1 MPATVVRPNA
11 LTAGLLTALSR
22 PLIAAA
28 DTRQTPYVIDYEH
41 QTLRSA
47 KNGLPAPA
55 SGWFKK
61 LEWREGVGLFAVD
74 VEWTDAAAAAIDA
87 WRIPVYLPY
96 FCTTPVVWSPR

>member
-1 MPATVVRPNA
+1 M
-11 LTAGLLTALSR
+11 AGLLMARSR
-22 PLIAAA
+22 HLIAAA
-28 DTRQTPYVIDYEH
+28 DARQTPYVIDYEH

-87 WRIPVYLPY
+87 GEYRFISPVFLYD
-96 FCTTPVVWSPR
+96 TDWSGHHVN